1 MQKLNYIFE
10 ATKSTKKG
18 LACAV
23 GVVGSGNCEVLVDK
37 SKQEG
42 KVTFDIFTS
51 VDGFD
56 QLWQAVCTDFVD
68 EYKPEVLSFRIND
81 SGATPAVVALRLRQ
95 AIEVYYKQETP
106 KGSNYLE
113 LDARSRIASLFD
125 DFEEF
130 NCKVGCYSSH
140 LNDLGITG
148 EHDDGVVLGRA
159 NFNNKKVFVAAQ
171 QKDFIGGAVG
181 EMHGAKLNALF
192 KKAKNENIEAV
203 ILLIDSGGVRLHEA
217 NAGEIAISE
226 TIRSILAARK
236 SGVKTVG
243 VICGKNGAYGGMGII
258 AATLDYRIVSEV
270 SRIGVSGA
278 EVIQAVKGI
287 EAFDASDRALVWRV
301 YGGKTRYLNNE
312 AEFFADNNIATI
324 QKRISEALQKETR
337 LDLEVVKT
345 EQKLLK
351 QRLLDSGD
359 CREES
364 EYLNEN
370 NYAELANKIFDMNY
384 SDFLKVAKDIKRN

>member
-1 MQKLNYIFE
+1 MQKLNYVFE
-10 ATKSTKKG
+10 ATKSTTKG
-18 LACAV
+18 LACTI

-37 SKQEG
+37 SKRES

-51 VDGFD
+51 VDGFE
-56 QLWQAVCTDFVD
+56 QLWQAVCTYFVD
-68 EYKPEVLSFRIND
+68 EYKPEALGFRIND

-95 AIEVYYKQETP
+95 AIEVYYKQEVP
-106 KGSNYLE
+106 KGNNYLE
-113 LDARSRIASLFD
+113 LDARSRIASLFEN
-125 DFEEF
+125 FEEF
-130 NCKVGCYSSH
+130 NCKDGCYSHH
-140 LNDLGITG
+140 LDDLGITS
-148 EHDDGVVLGRA
+148 EHDDGIVLGRA
-159 NFNNKKVFVAAQ
+159 NFKNKKVFVAAQ

-192 KKAKNENIEAV
+192 KKAVKENIEAV

-226 TIRSILAARK
+226 IIRSIFAARRN
-236 SGVKTVG
+236 GVKTIG

-258 AATLDYRIVSEV
+258 AATLDCRIVSEV
-270 SRIGVSGA
+270 SRMGVSGA

-287 EAFDASDRALVWRV
+287 EAFDANDRALVWRV
-301 YGGKTRYLNNE
+301 YGGKTRYLNSE
-312 AEFFADNNIATI
+312 VELFADNNIDTI
-324 QKRISEALQKETR
+324 RIRISEALQKEAR
-337 LDLEVVKT
+337 LDLEVVKA

-359 CREES
+359 CREEA

-370 NYAELANKIFDMNY
+370 NYGELADKIFDMNY
-384 SDFLKVAKDIKRN
+384 SDFLKIAEDIKRS

>member
-1 MQKLNYIFE
+1 MQKLNYVFE

-18 LACAV
+18 LACTV
-23 GVVGSGNCEVLVDK
+23 GVVGSGNCEVLVNSNQQDK
-37 SKQEG
+37 
-42 KVTFDIFTS
+42 VIIDIFTS

-68 EYKPEVLSFRIND
+68 EYKPEALSFTIND

-95 AIEVYYKQETP
+95 AMEVYHKQEVP

-113 LDARSRIASLFD
+113 LDARSRIASLFE

-130 NCKVGCYSSH
+130 NCKNGCYSHH
-140 LNDLGITG
+140 LDDLGITG
-148 EHDDGVVLGRA
+148 QHDDGIVLGRA
-159 NFNNKKVFVAAQ
+159 NFKNKNVFVAAQ

-192 KKAKNENIEAV
+192 KKAVKESVEAV

-226 TIRSILAARK
+226 IIRSILAARRN
-236 SGVKTVG
+236 GVKTIG

-258 AATLDYRIVSEV
+258 AATLDCRIVSEV
-270 SRIGVSGA
+270 SRMGVSGA

-287 EAFDASDRALVWRV
+287 EAFDANDRALVWRV
-301 YGGKTRYLNNE
+301 YGGKTRYLNSE
-312 AEFFADNNIATI
+312 VELFADNNIATI
-324 QKRISEALQKETR
+324 KMRISEALQKEAR
-337 LDLEVVKT
+337 LDLKVVKV

-359 CREES
+359 CREEA

-370 NYAELANKIFDMNY
+370 NYGELADKIFDMNY
-384 SDFLKVAKDIKRN
+384 SDFLKIAEDIKRS